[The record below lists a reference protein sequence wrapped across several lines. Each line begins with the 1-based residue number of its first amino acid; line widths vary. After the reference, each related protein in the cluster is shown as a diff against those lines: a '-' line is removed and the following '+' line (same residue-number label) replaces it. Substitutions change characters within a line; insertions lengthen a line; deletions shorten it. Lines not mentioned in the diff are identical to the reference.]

1 MLSTQCSHGLCSLDV
16 HSLIREVGIYQ
27 DTLQVDA
34 SQGIIIIVLGEEE
47 ERQEDGEVE
56 SDLVLLTK
64 RYWN

>member
-1 MLSTQCSHGLCSLDV
+1 M
-16 HSLIREVGIYQ
+16 GIYQ

-34 SQGIIIIVLGEEE
+34 NQGIIIIVLGEEE

-64 RYWN
+64 RDWN